1 MTQKLICFRVI
12 DQSIYA
18 RAAHLFIAIST
29 IFIGAGSAPTH
40 AQTASQSPVGLWRNI
55 DDKTGQAKAEIRIT
69 ANAAGVLTGVIEKP
83 LIKPVEL
90 MCSLCTDD
98 RKDKPKLGMEVI
110 RGAVKSEG
118 KDSWEGGKIL
128 DPDNGKSYSLRLT
141 LADGGNKLDVRG
153 SIGPFGRTQTWVRV
167 Q

>member
-1 MTQKLICFRVI
+1 MCFGAVAQLNR
-12 DQSIYA
+12 A
-18 RAAHLFIAIST
+18 RAASLFIAT
-29 IFIGAGSAPTH
+29 GALMLAGFVSPAA
-40 AQTASQSPVGLWRNI
+40 AQIANLSPVGLWRNI

-90 MCSLCTDD
+90 LCSLCTDD

-110 RGAVKSEG
+110 RGAAKAEG
-118 KDSWEGGKIL
+118 KDSWESGKIL
-128 DPDNGKSYSLRLT
+128 DPDNGKSYTLRLT
-141 LADGGNKLDVRG
+141 PTDGGSKLDVRG
-153 SIGPFGRTQTWVRV
+153 SIGPFGRTQTWVRI

>member
-1 MTQKLICFRVI
+1 MP
-12 DQSIYA
+12 
-18 RAAHLFIAIST
+18 AA
-29 IFIGAGSAPTH
+29 
-40 AQTASQSPVGLWRNI
+40 AQTASLSPVGLWRNI

-69 ANAAGVLTGVIEKP
+69 ANATGVLTGVIEKP

-90 MCSLCTDD
+90 LCSLCTDD
-98 RKDKPKLGMEVI
+98 RKDKPKLGMEII
-110 RGAVKSEG
+110 RGAVKAEG
-118 KDSWEGGKIL
+118 KDSWESGKIL

-153 SIGPFGRTQTWVRV
+153 SIGPFGRTQTWVRI